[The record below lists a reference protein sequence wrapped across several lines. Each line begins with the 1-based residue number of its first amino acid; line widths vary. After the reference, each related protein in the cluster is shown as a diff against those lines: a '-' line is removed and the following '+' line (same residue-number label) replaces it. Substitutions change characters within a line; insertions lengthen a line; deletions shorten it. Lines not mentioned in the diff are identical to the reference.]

1 MPDATMRSLVEQSS
15 LLIDGKLVPA
25 EGGRTF
31 TSINPAT
38 EEPIGESPDAT
49 VGDAE
54 RAVEAARRAFDESTW
69 ATDRD
74 FRVHCLRQFVAALRE
89 HVEPMRALTI
99 AEVGVP
105 VSLTTGPALEAAIDV
120 LEYYADL
127 ASTYELTHELPV
139 AMTRGTMQRRTIERE
154 AYGVVSAISAYNYPN
169 QLNLAKLA
177 PALAAGCTVVLKGA
191 PDTPL
196 VTQAL
201 GRLIAEH
208 TDMPPGVVNII
219 SSSEPAV
226 GAALTTLAG
235 VDMITFT
242 GSTEIG
248 RAIMAAA
255 SPTLKKCFLE
265 LGGKSAYIVLDDG
278 VVPMASM
285 YCSFAVG
292 SHAGQGCAIP
302 TRLVVPRAS
311 LDDAVNH
318 VVSTFQAMK
327 VGDPADPSNYM
338 GPLISAKQ
346 RDRVQ
351 GHVDR
356 AVADGARVAVGG
368 GRPPEL
374 ERGYFFQ
381 PTLIVGADENSAIAQ
396 DEVFGPVMVILPH
409 DGDDDAVRIANNSI
423 FGLSAAVHASDR
435 ERALGV
441 ARRLRTGTVGINGG
455 NFNTPDAPFGGYK
468 QSGFGREMGVAGL
481 EEFLQTKVIAEP
493 APQA

>member
-1 MPDATMRSLVEQSS
+1 MTDTTMSSLVEQSS

-74 FRVHCLRQFVAALRE
+74 LRVRCLRQFVAALRD

-120 LEYYADL
+120 LEYYAEL
-127 ASTYELTHELPV
+127 VSTYELTHELPV
-139 AMTRGTMQRRTIERE
+139 AQTRGTMQRRTIERE

-201 GRLIAEH
+201 GRLIVEH

-226 GAALTTLAG
+226 GAALTTLPG

-265 LGGKSAYIVLDDG
+265 LGGKSAYLVLDDG
-278 VVPMASM
+278 VLPMASM

-327 VGDPADPSNYM
+327 VGDPADPANYM

-351 GHVDR
+351 APRRPRRRRRSKGGSRRRAAARARAGLLLPADADR
-356 AVADGARVAVGG
+356 RRRREQCDRPGG
-368 GRPPEL
+368 GVRS
-374 ERGYFFQ
+374 R
-381 PTLIVGADENSAIAQ
+381 
-396 DEVFGPVMVILPH
+396 
-409 DGDDDAVRIANNSI
+409 DGDPPARWGRRCRAHRQQLDLRSI
-423 FGLSAAVHASDR
+423 GRRARLRSRTRPREWRGACGPGRSASTAETSTRRTRRSAATSSPVSVGRWAS
-435 ERALGV
+435 
-441 ARRLRTGTVGINGG
+441 
-455 NFNTPDAPFGGYK
+455 
-468 QSGFGREMGVAGL
+468 
-481 EEFLQTKVIAEP
+481 P
-493 APQA
+493 AWKSSSRPR